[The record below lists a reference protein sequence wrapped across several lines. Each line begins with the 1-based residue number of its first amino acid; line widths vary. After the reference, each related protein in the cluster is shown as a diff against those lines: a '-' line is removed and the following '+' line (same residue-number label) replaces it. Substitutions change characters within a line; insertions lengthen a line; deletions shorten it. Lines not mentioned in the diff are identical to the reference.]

1 MEANMKKHIEYL
13 LSQIPRNEINIFN
26 KDNFLKLLSHK
37 IEQYKIQIPINYQTN
52 NDNPIISL
60 LNHSLLTFLIKT
72 ISNLIQISRTRNINF
87 NLLSRNSQIPFYTIH
102 TYNWKKLPSN
112 NNSNNNINNNNASFT
127 FFPNKSFNLLFTENI
142 RSKIDLI
149 QEYEELN
156 SKKIKLERLNIYKNK
171 IEEMAK
177 EKGAEPNIKITT
189 GPNPIRLAPGRRTR
203 RKESQIIKTMRN
215 NISKTQKKEDLDRQK
230 NYTIDTLETVLNGTK
245 STKVSEVSKSVA
257 GFDNMSKI
265 SDNKSEMNTT
275 VHGGDI
281 GGVNNE
287 LSLNVFKYNEI
298 GKDEKLYNAS
308 KRKINLKD
316 FVFMLEHDDGVI
328 PLKMLLLQKAM
339 LRISQLHN
347 TKNQI

>member
-1 MEANMKKHIEYL
+1 METNMKKHIEYL

-37 IEQYKIQIPINYQTN
+37 IDQYKIQIPINYQTN

-112 NNSNNNINNNNASFT
+112 NNNNNNNNNASFT

-245 STKVSEVSKSVA
+245 STKVSEVSKSVV
-257 GFDNMSKI
+257 GFDNMSKM
-265 SDNKSEMNTT
+265 SDNKSEMNAT

>member
-1 MEANMKKHIEYL
+1 METNMKKHIEYL

-37 IEQYKIQIPINYQTN
+37 IDQYKIQIPINYQTN

-112 NNSNNNINNNNASFT
+112 NNNSNNNNNNTSFT

-245 STKVSEVSKSVA
+245 STKVSEASKSVV

-265 SDNKSEMNTT
+265 SDNKSEMNAT

-339 LRISQLHN
+339 LRISQLHT

>member
-1 MEANMKKHIEYL
+1 MKKHIEYL

-26 KDNFLKLLSHK
+26 KDNFLKLISHK
-37 IEQYKIQIPINYQTN
+37 IELHKIQIPINYQTN

-72 ISNLIQISRTRNINF
+72 ISTLIQISRTRNINF
-87 NLLSRNSQIPFYTIH
+87 NLLSRNNQIPFYTIH

-112 NNSNNNINNNNASFT
+112 NNSNHNASFN

-142 RSKIDLI
+142 RSKIELI

-230 NYTIDTLETVLNGTK
+230 NYTIDTLETVLNATK
-245 STKVSEVSKSVA
+245 STKVTEVSKSV
-257 GFDNMSKI
+257 GFDNSSKI

-287 LSLNVFKYNEI
+287 LSFKCFLI
-298 GKDEKLYNAS
+298 VATVDEVS
-308 KRKINLKD
+308 LKCI
-316 FVFMLEHDDGVI
+316 V
-328 PLKMLLLQKAM
+328 
-339 LRISQLHN
+339 
-347 TKNQI
+347 